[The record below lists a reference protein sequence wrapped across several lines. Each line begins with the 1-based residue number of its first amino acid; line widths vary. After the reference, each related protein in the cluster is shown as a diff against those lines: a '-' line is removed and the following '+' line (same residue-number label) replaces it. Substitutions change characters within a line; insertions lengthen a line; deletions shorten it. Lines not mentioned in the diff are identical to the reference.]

1 MSSLPKADVCSVASG
16 DWTAAIHAS
25 KNVIQIRFIGAQ
37 YVWIGASGSSSTAIM
52 LVLNRAGLLVATVS
66 HRYLEPCCRVGTYHQ
81 P

>member
-25 KNVIQIRFIGAQ
+25 KNAIRIHFIGTQ
-37 YVWIGASGSSSTAIM
+37 CVWISASGSLSIAIM
-52 LVLNRAGLLVATVS
+52 LALNHVGFLVAAVS
-66 HRYLEPCCRVGTYHQ
+66 YRYLEPSCRVGTYHQ